1 MQDSPEQLKLDWL
14 VQKAEKRL
22 PPFPQHS
29 RCKERL
35 GSHLGKVSTIFLT
48 LENDV
53 TPRELIESMQSLGWG
68 IEPHQVTAFFLEFE
82 SENLPRSSDR
92 SG

>member
-1 MQDSPEQLKLDWL
+1 MQDAPEPLKFDWL
-14 VQKAEKRL
+14 VQKAEKSL
-22 PPFPQHS
+22 PLVLHTV
-29 RCKERL
+29 KENNDL
-35 GSHLGKVSTIFLT
+35 GATLANLGTIFLT
-48 LENDV
+48 PENDV